1 MNNNHRYCVIMA
13 GGSGSRFWPV
23 STSAKPKQFLD
34 VAETGRTFLQT
45 TYDRFLGIVPQEN
58 ILIVTAEKYKDL
70 VLSQIPQI
78 QEQNVL
84 LEPYSRNTAPCI
96 AYATYTLLKR
106 DPQALVVVTPS
117 DHLISDDDIFIDVM
131 GKAFDYVRE
140 KDVLMTLG
148 VLPTRPDTNYGYI
161 QAAGGKNSWL
171 QNEPMPV
178 KTFTE
183 KPDRELAKVF
193 ISTGEFF
200 WNAGIFIWKASA
212 IRDEMEKYLPE
223 VTGLFQGWE
232 SALGSRIEADFVA
245 RAYTDC
251 PNISIDYGL
260 MEKTDRAWIYP
271 VRFGW
276 ADVGSWDSLYVNI
289 TIKDKDGNACNAKN
303 KLIEDSSDLLVLTTD
318 NNKLVAIQGL
328 DDYMVIDTDKVL
340 LICPKDDKK
349 FKTFIAETAMPKFE
363 KYR

>member
-1 MNNNHRYCVIMA
+1 MGCRKFVICGGA
-13 GGSGSRFWPV
+13 GALVKGNR
-23 STSAKPKQFLD
+23 
-34 VAETGRTFLQT
+34 
-45 TYDRFLGIVPQEN
+45 LGEIIVP
-58 ILIVTAEKYKDL
+58 
-70 VLSQIPQI
+70 
-78 QEQNVL
+78 
-84 LEPYSRNTAPCI
+84 
-96 AYATYTLLKR
+96 
-106 DPQALVVVTPS
+106 
-117 DHLISDDDIFIDVM
+117 
-131 GKAFDYVRE
+131 
-140 KDVLMTLG
+140 
-148 VLPTRPDTNYGYI
+148 
-161 QAAGGKNSWL
+161 
-171 QNEPMPV
+171 
-178 KTFTE
+178 
-183 KPDRELAKVF
+183 
-193 ISTGEFF
+193 
-200 WNAGIFIWKASA
+200 ASA